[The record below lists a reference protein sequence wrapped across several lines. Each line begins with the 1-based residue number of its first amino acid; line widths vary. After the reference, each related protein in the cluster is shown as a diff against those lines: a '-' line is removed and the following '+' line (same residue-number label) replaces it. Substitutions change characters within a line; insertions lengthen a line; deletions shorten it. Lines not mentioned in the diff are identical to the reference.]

1 MASRKHIELMKIAH
15 LREIGPITAA
25 SLASGLISYLF
36 VFVGSRVLEA
46 AEMSSMLAFW
56 ALANTLVLAF
66 AIPLETIAPK
76 FIYHH
81 KTTDSEL
88 SFVLHGITIATFVLA
103 VFFVLSI
110 FKVHSYL
117 HGYEIVGSLFV
128 LSLGLWAGIRSVFVG
143 RGDFKGLL
151 KLALVNAVFALCG
164 LLVVLMTD
172 TREPKFVLLPVVVG
186 NLTGGFLGFVNILS
200 QRRTEKTSWRID
212 INLGRSTYQM
222 AGALILATGVS
233 LVMNNGGI
241 ALAPLLGA
249 SPEFVITFAAVV
261 SLVQAP
267 MMLLNNISPIVNLR
281 MTRLAAEGD
290 DEKVFILYYRILFLF
305 VIFTCVL
312 LGLTFLLSP
321 FGISLFVGSDFQM
334 TRILAVCTAAGVCI
348 DWLTVMPRLLGLALG
363 RASQIWKVW
372 ILGSL
377 VYSVSL
383 FVPISVTS
391 RLITAPIVGG
401 LVILIYGTSTMKVTT
416 NSR

>member
-1 MASRKHIELMKIAH
+1 MKTGH
-15 LREIGPITAA
+15 LREIGPITGA

-46 AEMSSMLAFW
+46 TEMSSILAFW
-56 ALANTLVLAF
+56 ALANTLVLTF

-76 FIYHH
+76 FMIHH
-81 KTTDSEL
+81 RTSNSEL
-88 SFVLHGITIATFVLA
+88 SFVLHGVTISAFVLA

-110 FKVHSYL
+110 LKVYC
-117 HGYEIVGSLFV
+117 YEIVGSSFL
-128 LSLGLWAGIRSVFVG
+128 LSLGLWAGIRSVYVG
-143 RGDFKGLL
+143 RGDFKGLF
-151 KLALVNAVFALCG
+151 KLALVNAVVALCG
-164 LLVVLMTD
+164 LLVVFIAD
-172 TREPKFVLLPVVVG
+172 SREPKFVLLPVVG
-186 NLTGGFLGFVNILS
+186 GSLIAGFLGFANILS
-200 QRRTEKTSWRID
+200 QRRTEKTSCRIY
-212 INLGRSTYQM
+212 INLGRGTYQM

-249 SPEFVITFAAVV
+249 SPEFVVSFAAVI

-281 MTRLAAEGD
+281 MTRLAAEGNT
-290 DEKVFILYYRILFLF
+290 EKVFKLYYRILFLF
-305 VIFTCVL
+305 VIFACVL

-321 FGISLFVGSDFQM
+321 LGISLFVGKDFHM
-334 TRILAVCTAAGVCI
+334 TRLLALCVATGVCI

-363 RASQIWKVW
+363 RASQVWKVW

-377 VYSVSL
+377 VYFVFL
-383 FVPISVTS
+383 LVPISAPS

-401 LVILIYGTSTMKVTT
+401 LVILAYGTFAMRSTT
-416 NSR
+416 SSQ